1 MWTNLPVTVPVC
13 SVATIS
19 TLPLMGE
26 GATRWVDKSSILIC
40 RVTQESV
47 PLNLI
52 VSTSSKPSSTIKGM
66 VEVSS
71 YLEELRR
78 ILRCSKESAS
88 QSIASD
94 GDKSKWWERRIELD
108 RELEVLVKSLQESIG
123 PWICL
128 LHSEGPQTLEAS
140 DYAASAGKVLDKLK
154 GGLAAN
160 GLRFCLPE
168 ALVRRFLLCL
178 FTSRIQLSQGAL
190 ATACA
195 KLVTHCELEGITD
208 GETTVSAT
216 IEEALQ
222 DLESSTSEAGFCK
235 ATGTSR
241 RGRMRMQGKKSEKAT
256 QKPRPTI
263 CTSQGAHSPIVLFL
277 DFNIQEFPWESLP
290 ILRARQV
297 YRTMAIPCPNEE
309 DREECRWPCV
319 NVAKT
324 YYLLNP
330 SGDLHSTQQTFE
342 QWFSSIR
349 GWHGKVGEGL
359 SETESARVLGCH
371 DLFVYFGHGGG
382 EKYLK
387 TRDLQRI
394 QHCAAALLMG
404 CSSGALQFNGQ
415 YGSTGRHTGVA
426 NARAE
431 K

>member
-1 MWTNLPVTVPVC
+1 
-13 SVATIS
+13 
-19 TLPLMGE
+19 
-26 GATRWVDKSSILIC
+26 
-40 RVTQESV
+40 
-47 PLNLI
+47 
-52 VSTSSKPSSTIKGM
+52 
-66 VEVSS
+66 
-71 YLEELRR
+71 
-78 ILRCSKESAS
+78 
-88 QSIASD
+88 
-94 GDKSKWWERRIELD
+94 
-108 RELEVLVKSLQESIG
+108 
-123 PWICL
+123 
-128 LHSEGPQTLEAS
+128 
-140 DYAASAGKVLDKLK
+140 
-154 GGLAAN
+154 
-160 GLRFCLPE
+160 
-168 ALVRRFLLCL
+168 
-178 FTSRIQLSQGAL
+178 
-190 ATACA
+190 
-195 KLVTHCELEGITD
+195 
-208 GETTVSAT
+208 
-216 IEEALQ
+216 
-222 DLESSTSEAGFCK
+222 
-235 ATGTSR
+235 
-241 RGRMRMQGKKSEKAT
+241 
-256 QKPRPTI
+256 
-263 CTSQGAHSPIVLFL
+263 
-277 DFNIQEFPWESLP
+277 
-290 ILRARQV
+290 
-297 YRTMAIPCPNEE
+297 MAIPCPNEE